1 MVDTIIEEQSTEA
14 QNTEPLGRIAV
25 LGYGAGHMLND
36 ITSSC
41 WFTYLLL
48 FLTDL
53 GLSPRIFT
61 QGRLLLPRLKWDYYH
76 TWMTFLLPLP
86 LLLRDAAIVMLSGQ
100 VADALTTIFSGEL
113 IDRFGHFKLWH
124 AGGSIL
130 VAISFSSV
138 FGGCVPCEIMGISSA
153 ILQTIG
159 YSLFAAIFNV
169 GWAVTQVSHMS
180 MVNCITLNP
189 TSRVSL
195 TSCRNAFTMVAN
207 LSLYAVAFAIFSIY
221 NANAY
226 SDIKLQ
232 YRWIAYLSIFIG
244 CCFVVV
250 FLICTKEPELRHNSL
265 GESKI
270 SWNYWFK
277 KTLYFQVALVYVLM
291 RLVTNVSQALL
302 AFFVIDDLGMPQSS
316 KALVPAIIYICS
328 FIVSVILQEVSWT
341 GSRLKAFFISGAIL
355 WIFSGSG
362 IFVLPSSLHN
372 TMYLFSITI
381 GIGNALMMVTGISMQ
396 SMLVGKDLNGCGF
409 VYGSLSFLDKL
420 SCGLALYAL
429 ESDQGSTH
437 IRSLTVHD
445 SYSITRFGVGLFPAA
460 CALLSALVT
469 CTMEL
474 EETSSKQLAQPLL
487 V

>member
-1 MVDTIIEEQSTEA
+1 MVDVKHEEPSVEV
-14 QNTEPLGRIAV
+14 QNTEPLGRIAI
-25 LGYGAGHMLND
+25 LGYGTGHMLND
-36 ITSSC
+36 ITSAC

-48 FLTDL
+48 FLTDI
-53 GLSPRIFT
+53 GLSP
-61 QGRLLLPRLKWDYYH
+61 
-76 TWMTFLLPLP
+76 
-86 LLLRDAAIVMLSGQ
+86 RDAAIVMLSGQ
-100 VADALTTIFSGEL
+100 VADALTTIFAGELVEYFLL

-124 AGGSIL
+124 AGGSVL

-138 FGGCVPCEIMGISSA
+138 FGGCVPCEIMGNNSST
-153 ILQTIG
+153 LQTIG

-195 TSCRNAFTMVAN
+195 SSCRNAFTMVAN
-207 LSLYAVAFAIFSIY
+207 LSLYAVALAVFSIY
-221 NANAY
+221 NAKAY
-226 SDIKLQ
+226 SDIKLE
-232 YRWIAYLSIFIG
+232 YRWIAYLSIFMG

-250 FLICTKEPELRHNSL
+250 FLIGTKEPELKQQSRCESF
-265 GESKI
+265 SKI
-270 SWNYWFK
+270 SWMYWFK
-277 KTLYFQVALVYVLM
+277 KTLYFQVALVYVLT

-302 AFFVIDDLGMPQSS
+302 AFFVINDLGMPQSS

-328 FIVSVILQEVSWT
+328 FIVSVILQEISWT
-341 GSRLKAFFISGAIL
+341 GSRLKAFFLTGSIL

-362 IFVLPSSLHN
+362 ILVLPTSLHN
-372 TMYLFSITI
+372 TMYICSITI
-381 GIGNALMMVTGISMQ
+381 GIANALMMVTGISMQ

-429 ESDQGSTH
+429 ESFQGSDH
-437 IRSLTVHD
+437 IVRSLAINGG
-445 SYSITRFGVGLFPAA
+445 YSITRLGLGLIPAA
-460 CALLSALVT
+460 CAFLSALVT

-474 EETSSKQLAQPLL
+474 EETPSMQLSDPLL

>member
-1 MVDTIIEEQSTEA
+1 MVDAIIEEQLTESK
-14 QNTEPLGRIAV
+14 NTEPLGRIAV

-53 GLSPRIFT
+53 GLSP
-61 QGRLLLPRLKWDYYH
+61 
-76 TWMTFLLPLP
+76 
-86 LLLRDAAIVMLSGQ
+86 RDAAIVMLSGQ

-153 ILQTIG
+153 TLQTIG

-207 LSLYAVAFAIFSIY
+207 LSLYAMAFAVFSIY
-221 NANAY
+221 NAKAY
-226 SDIKLQ
+226 SDIKLE

-244 CCFVVV
+244 CCFVIV
-250 FLICTKEPELRHNSL
+250 FLICTKEPELKQNSP
-265 GESKI
+265 GESQI

-277 KTLYFQVALVYVLM
+277 KTLYFQVALVYVLT

-341 GSRLKAFFISGAIL
+341 GSRLKIFFISGAIL

-372 TMYLFSITI
+372 TVYIFSITI

-420 SCGLALYAL
+420 SCGIALYAL
-429 ESDQGSTH
+429 ESDQGATH
-437 IRSLTVHD
+437 VIRSLAVND
-445 SYSITRFGVGLFPAA
+445 SYSITRFGLGLFPAA

-474 EETSSKQLAQPLL
+474 EQPSSKQLAEPLL